1 MNIFIINE
9 YIKRITKED
18 IKKFAIKNKIELT
31 EKEIDIIY
39 QYIKTRYKEFING
52 NSLKIL
58 EEIKKEVSPNTYNKI
73 ISLYNQYKGY
83 LN

>member
-9 YIKRITKED
+9 YIKRITQED

>member
-9 YIKRITKED
+9 YIKKITQED